1 MLNDATALF
10 IYRAAVLAAAGS
22 FSLAA
27 DAPILVLAA
36 VGGLVAGYVL
46 ARLYLVASAFVRDPA
61 SSTVLQFVSTFGLSD
76 APCRVTPKVSDP
88 FAAVIVAAAQR
99 RSQQMGEG

>member
-1 MLNDATALF
+1 MLNDTTALF

-46 ARLYLVASAFVRDPA
+46 ARLYLVAGALAR
-61 SSTVLQFVSTFGLSD
+61 VSVGVVVVVK
-76 APCRVTPKVSDP
+76 C
-88 FAAVIVAAAQR
+88 VAATKQGG
-99 RSQQMGEG
+99 SYGV